1 MNCNIRE
8 RAEGGELA
16 RPPRLSH
23 SGRPAGFANSV
34 RVSIKGSS
42 YARFRRALET
52 GNLTLVRAAAAE
64 LPSINLDDALRVCL
78 LLRRADAALYERA
91 AVRWLGRFA
100 LEHRGATL
108 AMLHQAVAAFER
120 LPDDPEAALREL
132 VALIRR

>member
-1 MNCNIRE
+1 M
-8 RAEGGELA
+8 
-16 RPPRLSH
+16 
-23 SGRPAGFANSV
+23 
-34 RVSIKGSS
+34 SIKGSS

-52 GNLTLVRAAAAE
+52 GNVTVRAAAAE

-91 AVRWLGRFA
+91 VVRWLGRFA

-120 LPDDPEAALREL
+120 LPDDPEAAQREL